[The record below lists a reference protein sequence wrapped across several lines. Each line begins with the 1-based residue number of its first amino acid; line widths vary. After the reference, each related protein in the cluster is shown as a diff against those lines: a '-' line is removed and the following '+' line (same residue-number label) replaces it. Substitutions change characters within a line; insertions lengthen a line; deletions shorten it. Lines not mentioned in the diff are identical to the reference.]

1 MVIEHIYNDEI
12 ADYDVAITENQVIF
26 PGEDLGDLP
35 SSYENL
41 EKIDVERQ
49 MGPTDPPPLHANALE
64 TWTPK
69 AERKSSWPDDP
80 YGFYNTKTGVF
91 NQIILKDKNNTTVW
105 TWGEASKTPSELL
118 TEAKISMAI
127 L

>member
-12 ADYDVAITENQVIF
+12 ADYDVATTESQVIF

-35 SSYENL
+35 SSYENP
-41 EKIDVERQ
+41 EGIDIERQ
-49 MGPTDPPPLHANALE
+49 MGPLDPPSLHFGALE

-80 YGFYNTKTGVF
+80 YGFYNSKTGLF
-91 NQIILKDKNNTTVW
+91 NQITLKDKNKTTVW
-105 TWGEASKTPSELL
+105 AWDEASKPSSELL
-118 TEAKISMAI
+118 KEAKGSMAI